1 MSLAERDARGR
12 WKAGAARYREVP
24 VAPLREAFECSTL
37 GAADVARALD
47 WYDHRGR
54 ADGHRVK
61 RALGIKPVNFG
72 HGYGWKRI
80 QSTSYDR
87 ALRIAYA
94 IGVDPV
100 DVGL

>member
-1 MSLAERDARGR
+1 MSLAETRTH
-12 WKAGAARYREVP
+12 REVP
-24 VAPLREAFECSTL
+24 VAPLREAFLRSGRTAVE
-37 GAADVARALD
+37 VARSLD
-47 WYDHRGR
+47 WYDKGR
-54 ADGHRVK
+54 PDGYRVK
-61 RALGIKPVNFG
+61 RALGIKPSPFG
-72 HGYGWKRI
+72 KGYGLKCI